1 MDAEHD
7 ESSGAGASVA
17 SSAQSSSPSS
27 ISLAASSKQAGL
39 QPVQTMVES
48 AETRYGL
55 ARDAYFSAAR
65 RGGRVKKELRALLIA
80 AFDHHHL
87 HEMIPSLAQDNYG
100 DLFSFLIGAL
110 TVCTLLK
117 TVVSRII
124 FIKHSLGRI
133 LAALN
138 HFSKKGIFI
147 FSMRPARGLSSS
159 REESLRNA
167 GIVLGPV
174 LFCSLFARPAG

>member
-7 ESSGAGASVA
+7 ESSGAGTSVA
-17 SSAQSSSPSS
+17 PPAHSSSHSS
-27 ISLAASSKQAGL
+27 LSLAACSKQAGL
-39 QPVQTMVES
+39 QSIQTKVES
-48 AETRYGL
+48 AETRYAL
-55 ARDAYFSAAR
+55 ARDAYVSATR

-80 AFDHHHL
+80 AFDHYHL

-117 TVVSRII
+117 TVVSRILLI
-124 FIKHSLGRI
+124 RHSLSRI

-138 HFSKKGIFI
+138 RFSKKGHFY
-147 FSMRPARGLSSS
+147 FLNASSS
-159 REESLRNA
+159 RTFIKS
-167 GIVLGPV
+167 
-174 LFCSLFARPAG
+174 